1 VPQAH
6 DRALHTVTHTGGD
19 HVNHPMPPCRR
30 LRTCP
35 WCRFITAPLTAT
47 AMAVGPR
54 HCKVRCSLA
63 GLSETGLSG
72 TPVVAGLALL
82 VTPGGGGGG
91 IGGVW
96 LLNSSIFTLFWKV
109 YLREARGESASL
121 IEATQNDGLS
131 NRRWVAV
138 CHK

>member
-1 VPQAH
+1 
-6 DRALHTVTHTGGD
+6 
-19 HVNHPMPPCRR
+19 
-30 LRTCP
+30 
-35 WCRFITAPLTAT
+35 
-47 AMAVGPR
+47 
-54 HCKVRCSLA
+54 VRCSLA